1 MIVEFNI
8 NEIDHLLMKFQ
19 KINMFV
25 VVFEVN
31 LIKNPEW

>member
-1 MIVEFNI
+1 MIVEVNI

-25 VVFEVN
+25 FVFEVN

>member
-1 MIVEFNI
+1 MIVEANI

-25 VVFEVN
+25 VVFEVD

>member
-1 MIVEFNI
+1 MIVEVNI